1 MDRLLAEH
9 LAGIG
14 GATLKH
20 ATRIASLFYLNICHH
35 ILRRR
40 ISRPPCSTLPRSRSR
55 SRHALHPCPCAR
67 QQACSILAACI
78 VISAQQGGRG
88 GIGGYASHARLN
100 RSFTPTLSA
109 PSPAP
114 PSAPPCSLPH
124 LCSASTH
131 LGIRHS
137 HPPLVAPSPILHA
150 CHTHPPSVVLVAC
163 THHVHRLWRVFI
175 LTSPSPRRT
184 AHCPVGLVHTITHC
198 NSLGG
203 GSGTTS

>member
-1 MDRLLAEH
+1 MPPHTAQEDKPPPLLDAAEV
-9 LAGIG
+9 AV
-14 GATLKH
+14 KK
-20 ATRIASLFYLNICHH
+20 
-35 ILRRR
+35 
-40 ISRPPCSTLPRSRSR
+40 
-55 SRHALHPCPCAR
+55 
-67 QQACSILAACI
+67 QACFAPLPVCTAASMQHTRSMYSNLCP
-78 VISAQQGGRG
+78 AGGGGG
-88 GIGGYASHARLN
+88 GIGGYSSHARLN